1 MKLKVKSYWNEIAKI
16 IVIEFMT
23 KKLHIIKSLNWINK
37 QKIRILSLFLHV
49 WVSVSLSLWISHY
62 NTKYFVPYSCIKV
75 QIYCLW
81 LPLMCSS
88 LREKNMQSLDKFS
101 MVSNRF
107 FVLQHF
113 CWIRIWHYFYWI
125 LLSPHQMAYMH
136 RCLMKY
142 YTKTIISFDCS
153 LVTNITSL
161 N

>member
-1 MKLKVKSYWNEIAKI
+1 
-16 IVIEFMT
+16 MT

-49 WVSVSLSLWISHY
+49 WASVSLSLWISHY
-62 NTKYFVPYSCIKV
+62 NTKYFVPYSFIKV

-125 LLSPHQMAYMH
+125 LLSPHQMDYALLFNETLHKNDY
-136 RCLMKY
+136 
-142 YTKTIISFDCS
+142 ISFDCS